1 MQGKR
6 PGPAVRWRRFCRGWG
21 GGRMKSRSVLAYRI
35 LKDDGKFGYALM
47 DGDVNSLLTG
57 VNKLNIM
64 YLNIKYN

>member
-1 MQGKR
+1 MAQILQGL
-6 PGPAVRWRRFCRGWG
+6 G

-35 LKDDGKFGYALM
+35 LKDDGKLGYALM

>member
-1 MQGKR
+1 
-6 PGPAVRWRRFCRGWG
+6 
-21 GGRMKSRSVLAYRI
+21 MKSRSVLAYRI
-35 LKDDGKFGYALM
+35 LKDDGKLGYALM